1 MHIKSDWRSPIA
13 HAHYGNHDMADFA
26 QEFLRRN
33 PDYQWDYADTIARIA
48 QGHLNEK
55 DEMEVLA
62 RRWGMIFPLCSRCHS
77 ERRTCALGT

>member
-1 MHIKSDWRSPIA
+1 MHTKSDWRSPNA
-13 HAHYGNHDMADFA
+13 YDHYARHDLADFA

-33 PDYQWDYADTIARIA
+33 PDYQRDYADTIARIA

-62 RRWGMIFPLCSRCHS
+62 RRWGMIFPVRSRKRS
-77 ERRTCALGT
+77 F